1 MTAKLR
7 EGFTTGSAATG
18 AALAALH
25 LLMTGRA
32 PSHVDVP
39 LPPFSFPP
47 VPSPAPNS
55 DGHLAATDGTAAS
68 TVVGNGFAG
77 EGIPIPRGM
86 LRLEVAACDHGPAPE
101 LASCPEFA
109 ALFTQKTPSAQTA
122 HSANASICPSGQNS
136 TQGSLGVAHASIRK
150 DGGDDPDATS
160 GALITV
166 TVVENFPVAEQPAIS
181 HTIEEADDAP
191 GLALP
196 FTVSIEG
203 GPGVGRVTLPGL
215 PVPVGEAAVNPTP
228 RQQITL
234 ALRCAALQLGE
245 RPGLSL
251 RVIISVP
258 EGERLARQTFNPRL
272 GIVGGISI
280 LGTQGTVRPYSHQAW
295 KATIEQGLAVALATG
310 CRDMGLTT
318 GRRSERLLMDK
329 YPQMPQRSFIQV
341 ADFAAFSLKAAGA
354 MPFENLIWGCFFG
367 KLVKLAQ
374 GHAYT
379 HARHADLDME
389 DLARLCRQCSAACAD
404 EVRNCVT
411 AAHALELL
419 LQDKAGNDVIALTG
433 EKAAAV
439 AANFAGRHVRLHL
452 FHTDGRELLAL

>member
-1 MTAKLR
+1 MAARLR

-25 LLMTGRA
+25 LLRA
-32 PSHVDVP
+32 GCAPGHVDVP
-39 LPPFSFPP
+39 LPPFSSGSSA
-47 VPSPAPNS
+47 PSGPR
-55 DGHLAATDGTAAS
+55 DAATAGAADAAIPDTAKDAAPDAANDA
-68 TVVGNGFAG
+68 TPEHAD
-77 EGIPIPRGM
+77 IPTPRGW
-86 LRLEVAACDHGPAPE
+86 LRLEVAVCGHGPAPE
-101 LASCPEFA
+101 LAACPEFA
-109 ALFTQKTPSAQTA
+109 PLFVEGGCAQSIGAGHDA
-122 HSANASICPSGQNS
+122 H
-136 TQGSLGVAHASIRK
+136 LRMAHASIRK

-166 TVVENFPVAEQPAIS
+166 TVVENFAMTGQTGVTAAAATGPDAADSPA
-181 HTIEEADDAP
+181 
-191 GLALP
+191 
-196 FTVSIEG
+196 VSIEG

-228 RQQITL
+228 RQQIAFAMRHG
-234 ALRCAALQLGE
+234 ALVFGTGPC
-245 RPGLSL
+245 PPL
-251 RVIISVP
+251 RVIVSVP

-295 KATIEQGLAVALATG
+295 KATIEQGLAVAAATG

-354 MPFENLIWGCFFG
+354 MPFDNLIWGCFFG

-379 HARHADLDME
+379 HARHAELDME
-389 DLARLCRQCSAACAD
+389 ELARLCRQCGASCAD
-404 EVRNCVT
+404 QVRHCIT

>member
-1 MTAKLR
+1 MAARLR

-25 LLMTGRA
+25 LLRAGGA

-39 LPPFSFPP
+39 LPPFSSGASSPSSPSAPSGPP
-47 VPSPAPNS
+47 EV
-55 DGHLAATDGTAAS
+55 AANGAAGAGADAS
-68 TVVGNGFAG
+68 GNENPKSAAL
-77 EGIPIPRGM
+77 PTPRGW
-86 LRLEVAACDHGPAPE
+86 LRLEVAACGHGPAPE
-101 LASCPEFA
+101 LAACPEFA
-109 ALFTQKTPSAQTA
+109 PLFAQEGSCA
-122 HSANASICPSGQNS
+122 QS
-136 TQGSLGVAHASIRK
+136 TGAGHNGVFRVAHASIRK

-160 GALITV
+160 GALITA
-166 TVVENFPVAEQPAIS
+166 TVVEHSAMAAQTGVTDAATGADAAEA
-181 HTIEEADDAP
+181 
-191 GLALP
+191 LA
-196 FTVSIEG
+196 VSIEG

-215 PVPVGEAAVNPTP
+215 PIPVGEAAVNPTP
-228 RQQITL
+228 RQQITFAMRHG
-234 ALRCAALQLGE
+234 ALVFGTGPC
-245 RPGLSL
+245 PPL
-251 RVIISVP
+251 RVIVSVP

-295 KATIEQGLAVALATG
+295 KATIEQGLAVAAATG
-310 CRDMGLTT
+310 CRDIGLTT

-329 YPQMPQRSFIQV
+329 YPHMPQRSFIQV

-354 MPFENLIWGCFFG
+354 MPFDSLIWGCFFG

-389 DLARLCRQCSAACAD
+389 DLARLCRQCGASCAD
-404 EVRNCVT
+404 QVGHCVT

>member
-1 MTAKLR
+1 MAARLR

-25 LLMTGRA
+25 LLRA
-32 PSHVDVP
+32 GCAPGHVDVP
-39 LPPFSFPP
+39 LPPFSSGSSA
-47 VPSPAPNS
+47 PSGPR
-55 DGHLAATDGTAAS
+55 DAATAGAADAAIPDTAKGAAPDAANDA
-68 TVVGNGFAG
+68 TPEHAD
-77 EGIPIPRGM
+77 IPTPRGW
-86 LRLEVAACDHGPAPE
+86 LRLEVAVCGHGPAPE
-101 LASCPEFA
+101 LAAWPEFA
-109 ALFTQKTPSAQTA
+109 PLFVEGGCAQPTGA
-122 HSANASICPSGQNS
+122 GQNAHPR
-136 TQGSLGVAHASIRK
+136 VAHASIRK

-160 GALITV
+160 GALITA
-166 TVVENFPVAEQPAIS
+166 TVVENFAMTGQTGVTAAAATETDAANSPA
-181 HTIEEADDAP
+181 
-191 GLALP
+191 
-196 FTVSIEG
+196 VSIEG

-228 RQQITL
+228 RQQIAFAMRHG
-234 ALRCAALQLGE
+234 ALVFGTGPC
-245 RPGLSL
+245 PPL
-251 RVIISVP
+251 RVIVSVP

-295 KATIEQGLAVALATG
+295 KATIEQGLAVAAATG

-354 MPFENLIWGCFFG
+354 MPFDNLIWGCFFG

-379 HARHADLDME
+379 HARHAELDME
-389 DLARLCRQCSAACAD
+389 ELARLCRQCGASCAD
-404 EVRNCVT
+404 QVRHCIT

-419 LQDKAGNDVIALTG
+419 LQDKAGNDVIALAG

>member
-1 MTAKLR
+1 MAVC
-7 EGFTTGSAATG
+7 G
-18 AALAALH
+18 
-25 LLMTGRA
+25 
-32 PSHVDVP
+32 
-39 LPPFSFPP
+39 
-47 VPSPAPNS
+47 
-55 DGHLAATDGTAAS
+55 
-68 TVVGNGFAG
+68 
-77 EGIPIPRGM
+77 
-86 LRLEVAACDHGPAPE
+86 HGPAPE
-101 LASCPEFA
+101 LAACPEFA
-109 ALFTQKTPSAQTA
+109 PLFVEGDSCGHAVGA
-122 HSANASICPSGQNS
+122 EGRNG
-136 TQGSLGVAHASIRK
+136 GLRVAHASIRK

-166 TVVENFPVAEQPAIS
+166 TVVENFAMTGQTGVTAAAATGMDAANSPA
-181 HTIEEADDAP
+181 
-191 GLALP
+191 
-196 FTVSIEG
+196 VSIEG

-228 RQQITL
+228 RQQIAFAMRHGARVFGTGP
-234 ALRCAALQLGE
+234 C
-245 RPGLSL
+245 PPL
-251 RVIISVP
+251 RVIVSVP

-295 KATIEQGLAVALATG
+295 KATIEQGLAVAAATG

-354 MPFENLIWGCFFG
+354 MPFDNLIWGCFFG

-379 HARHADLDME
+379 HARHAELDME
-389 DLARLCRQCSAACAD
+389 ELARLCRQCGASCAD
-404 EVRNCVT
+404 QVRHCIT

>member
-1 MTAKLR
+1 MTARLR

-18 AALAALH
+18 AALAALR
-25 LLMTGRA
+25 LLRSGRA

-39 LPPFSFPP
+39 LPPFSSGPS
-47 VPSPAPNS
+47 SPAAPS
-55 DGHLAATDGTAAS
+55 GLRGVAADGAAGAVADAA
-68 TVVGNGFAG
+68 GN
-77 EGIPIPRGM
+77 EPPENRDIPRPRGW
-86 LRLEVAACDHGPAPE
+86 LRLEVAACDRGPAPE
-101 LASCPEFA
+101 LAAWPEFA
-109 ALFTQKTPSAQTA
+109 SLFAQEGSCA
-122 HSANASICPSGQNS
+122 QS
-136 TQGSLGVAHASIRK
+136 TGTGRNGVFRVAHASIRK

-160 GALITV
+160 GALITA
-166 TVVENFPVAEQPAIS
+166 TVVENTFMAAQTGV
-181 HTIEEADDAP
+181 TDDAATGADAAP
-191 GLALP
+191 LP
-196 FTVSIEG
+196 VVSIEG

-215 PVPVGEAAVNPTP
+215 PIPVGEAAVNPTP
-228 RQQITL
+228 HQQIAFAMRHGAL
-234 ALRCAALQLGE
+234 AFGTGPC
-245 RPGLSL
+245 PPL
-251 RVIISVP
+251 RVIVSVP

-295 KATIEQGLAVALATG
+295 KATIEQGLAVAAATG

-329 YPQMPQRSFIQV
+329 YPHMPQRSFIQV

-354 MPFENLIWGCFFG
+354 MPFDTLIWGCFFG

-389 DLARLCRQCSAACAD
+389 DLARLCRQCGASCAD
-404 EVRNCVT
+404 QVRHCVT

-419 LQDKAGNDVIALTG
+419 LLDKAGNDVIALVG

-439 AANFAGRHVRLHL
+439 AANFAGRHVSLHL